1 MPLHVRTTQLC
12 WDQHKGIKLR
22 NIIWL
27 QSLFCLSSQQFW
39 ISANLPYWTETE
51 SQASMSSKQIL
62 SLNTRTW
69 SSLKQDMT
77 WWFSMTWTGQWPCP
91 WQSLYWNCAISS
103 NVRCLVAGCR
113 SQFPAWGP
121 HQPGIAGPSA
131 RVKNLLGCLGWFG
144 AISFKIRMFAQLL
157 QSIVIMHVSSKIMSA
172 SIL

>member
-27 QSLFCLSSQQFW
+27 QSLFCLSSQQFR

-62 SLNTRTW
+62 SLNARTW

-77 WWFSMTWTGQWPCP
+77 WWFLWLDLDNDPV
-91 WQSLYWNCAISS
+91 LCAISS
-103 NVRCLVAGCR
+103 LVDGCR

-131 RVKNLLGCLGWFG
+131 RVNNLLGCLGWFG

-157 QSIVIMHVSSKIMSA
+157 QSIAIVIMHVSCEIMSA